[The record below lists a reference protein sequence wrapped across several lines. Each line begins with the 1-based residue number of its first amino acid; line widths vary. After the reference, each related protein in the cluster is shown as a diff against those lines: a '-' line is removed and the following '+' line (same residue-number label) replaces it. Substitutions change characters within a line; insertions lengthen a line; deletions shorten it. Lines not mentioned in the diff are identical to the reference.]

1 MQNQSSTKNSHCV
14 IGDYQGSSNCG
25 VLFAS
30 SIRKFKVKV
39 WFNLVNGKQK
49 GQAKSNYIY
58 GIVIVLRWC
67 RWPGSPSHL
76 SSERKAL
83 PDKIFHEFNSF
94 YSQLAERQEHQDLW
108 NAIPIL
114 WFAFLFSES
123 KIKHSCKTSLVSQ
136 MLTRC
141 CQHS

>member
-58 GIVIVLRWC
+58 GIVIVLVDVADLGHPHIRV
-67 RWPGSPSHL
+67 L
-76 SSERKAL
+76 SGKLCQTKYFMNSTLSIACWQNGKNITACKMQFQRKTASTFVYQAR
-83 PDKIFHEFNSF
+83 PVEV
-94 YSQLAERQEHQDLW
+94 E
-108 NAIPIL
+108 
-114 WFAFLFSES
+114 LFS
-123 KIKHSCKTSLVSQ
+123 HVSFCVFFFQ
-136 MLTRC
+136 
-141 CQHS
+141 